1 MKGFLRR
8 PERIHRAPLDPQ
20 KKAAI
25 RSSLKWLA
33 LSCVPLFVGLA
44 WMLFATGHWAGSR
57 GVFRG
62 MSRVMIGV
70 GTSSALTI
78 PFLRALNPTPL
89 RPGWAAIRYTTLSIW
104 VAIASAAV
112 LLVAS
117 VVVPQ

>member
-8 PERIHRAPLDPQ
+8 PERIYRAPLDPH

-25 RSSLKWLA
+25 RGSLKWLA
-33 LSCVPLFVGLA
+33 LSYVPLFVGLA

-62 MSRVMIGV
+62 MSGVMIGV

-78 PFLRALNPTPL
+78 AFLRAVNPM
-89 RPGWAAIRYTTLSIW
+89 PGWAAIRYTTLSIS
-104 VAIASAAV
+104 VAIASAVV